1 MCVCVWGESLWLH
14 NSFSLLSVCRT
25 DKSISNDK
33 MRLTLNL
40 GDDAMYPAGH
50 PLSPCFLSSPPP
62 LSSPP
67 LCHGKEG
74 WRGKNADKQKWL
86 CSVSTWC
93 DRRPMFVAIDGPRCH
108 GKSIPLVS
116 PQTIATA
123 IARWEWVA
131 LEMNVW
137 ACVRLSV
144 HTQANLSVVRWCIHL
159 SAPNNPV
166 WETNKTLER
175 GSRPTQ
181 APPTPQCW
189 WRHAE
194 SDN

>member
-1 MCVCVWGESLWLH
+1 MGATVYVCVCVWGESLWLH
-14 NSFSLLSVCRT
+14 NSFSRLSVCRT
-25 DKSISNDK
+25 DKRISNDK

-50 PLSPCFLSSPPP
+50 PLSFLPPSLSPTA
-62 LSSPP
+62 P
-67 LCHGKEG
+67 LCHGKGE

-123 IARWEWVA
+123 
-131 LEMNVW
+131 
-137 ACVRLSV
+137 SK
-144 HTQANLSVVRWCIHL
+144 VVRVS
-159 SAPNNPV
+159 SAGNECVSLCMFVSPHTSKPRRCA
-166 WETNKTLER
+166 LMY
-175 GSRPTQ
+175 SFI
-181 APPTPQCW
+181 C
-189 WRHAE
+189 
-194 SDN
+194 S